1 MLRFILTALHL
12 TFAVCMPK
20 VHQTGSRDGLVSLLG
35 LACQEELASDAHQ
48 AQADLLFATDGEQT
62 RAEEQWAEGP
72 SDGHASL
79 DVGQLAEALM
89 AGPDQQEEQHFL
101 QLQDVS
107 LLSVCEAVFAC
118 LSLCLCMHGHLSGY
132 LCLCVCVCP

>member
-1 MLRFILTALHL
+1 
-12 TFAVCMPK
+12 MPK

-89 AGPDQQEEQHFL
+89 AGQQEEQHFL